1 MEPQLGSRGD
11 RGGPAAIRGF
21 RLQALYIL
29 YLLLDRPGDLMRP
42 EGIEDVDVLH
52 EGELLE
58 VCQIK
63 ALSGGL
69 ALSDLGPDKPDG
81 FFRRCIQ
88 LSSEQPSVGIRIVSY
103 GPIGPELAAA
113 AGRGATGRR
122 PVYEKL
128 GRAGIGRADADQ
140 VLDRLTIQ
148 PVSEEQVTA
157 QVMARLRDIATGH
170 DPEAAFELL
179 LLSIQMA
186 SEQRRLLD
194 HAGVATRLL
203 AVGQYLSE
211 RSSHSAEWFTT
222 IEPVMEPDLTEA
234 ERDRLR
240 HEFAVGVAAEFE
252 HIRAGA
258 AVERREHLDKVKLA
272 FDTARVVIVH
282 GASGEGKTALALSFL
297 AELPAPWRFRVRE
310 MEGARHARSIARALL
325 GHAHALQVPLYVHLD
340 VAPGSTSWPI
350 LVRELSR
357 SPDVRV
363 MVTIREEDWRRA
375 STNAEFAFV
384 DLELTMT
391 QVEAREVYAHLRAES
406 DSVPPT
412 FEDAWQRFGGRPGPL
427 LEFVHLCTQG
437 EGLRER
443 LAGQVARI
451 QDGVRTG
458 RLAPEELN
466 FLRLV
471 SVAGAYE
478 AAVDLAA
485 VTQLVALREPM
496 STVGRFERE
505 YLLRTSTGGRL
516 VVALHPLRSTIL
528 ADLLCDQALAPW
540 TAAATLVFPT
550 IIDAHVE
557 RFLTYALSRRNMDE
571 RQEVL
576 GVVTR
581 GGCDSWVR
589 ARGVVSALLWRGLA
603 DYAERNRP
611 LIEEVHGTS
620 PGFWNLLLD
629 WDVARVNPEF
639 AEGMFD
645 QLAEIH
651 PGFANAAERAREV
664 RARQTD
670 PAEVFQW
677 VVRWLDSR
685 AEWPRDPI
693 MPEEWAGLGQVLFWA
708 GRVGAAVPIDGL
720 QQPRWESA
728 VASGSIEDLSD
739 AAAGL
744 ASVAKP
750 AWWDE
755 SLPSLLD
762 RFRLDTATP
771 CLEDDGNVVSIEYL
785 YDPERASLP
794 GGFDLNDESVWRLG
808 VLRNLL
814 PNREVYKSLGHGHRL
829 IEADHDPSVKA
840 IPARSLPPNAL
851 PALNSTFLGYSQRW
865 FRLDTWTEYWQ
876 QVLVQRQAAVTA
888 MQSVTNLV
896 TEHFRQ
902 RPRNRGDEVGRV
914 VGMLRAVGDSVP
926 LPKAAVD
933 EWGFVSET
941 RKATGRADGRE
952 SPGGV
957 AITPYMPF
965 WRAYRDWITSLDNFA
980 RYSLDAL
987 VLYLALGQP
996 GADEAAIR
1004 ATAST
1009 QGINEAGANA
1019 TMASLLQTRSALRAL
1034 DSASAALAPA
1044 GLQASL
1050 SALSAREATSYDGA
1064 LLSWRAL
1071 LESPRRRLP
1080 DVLAAE
1086 RQDRARRLDRVRGDI
1101 RSAVSY
1107 ACQASVMVQ
1116 PSAVSHRD
1124 GPALLVTC
1132 DWASAVAALQEI
1144 NQACAAVAS
1153 VVRHLGAED
1162 RDRLLESSPKLLV
1175 VTLVRGRPL
1184 AAEAVILDT
1193 FVLAHGEA
1201 DPPWYTL
1208 TPKPIDGAL
1217 LISRRLVPWTDPLLT
1232 VADRLVANSAGVW
1245 MSLRHLGDLRIEQEL
1260 DDVGEQ
1266 VARHHVERVTA
1277 ILERAANEVLAETSH
1292 VAELLSAREPEAE
1305 VVEEMRGAVGALAE
1319 SLGGFRIRDTVALAE
1334 QAETV
1339 VGLALVSR
1347 ATWIDSVL
1355 GGLSE

>member
-1 MEPQLGSRGD
+1 M
-11 RGGPAAIRGF
+11 RGF
-21 RLQALYIL
+21 RLQALYVL
-29 YLLLDRPGDLMRP
+29 HLLLDRPGDLMRP

-52 EGELLE
+52 EGKLVE

-69 ALSDLGPDKPDG
+69 ALSDLDPDKPDG
-81 FFRRCIQ
+81 FFRRCIR
-88 LSSEQPSVGIRIVSY
+88 LTREQPAVGIRIVSY

-113 AGRGATGRR
+113 IGRGAAGRR

-148 PVSEEQVTA
+148 SVSEQQITDRVI
-157 QVMARLRDIATGH
+157 ARLREIATGH

-179 LLSIQMA
+179 LLSVHVA
-186 SEQRRLLD
+186 SEQRHLLD
-194 HAGVATRLL
+194 HAGVASRLL

-211 RSSHSAEWFTT
+211 RSTHSAEWFTT
-222 IEPVMEPDLTEA
+222 IEPLMEPDLTEA

-240 HEFAVGVAAEFE
+240 DEFAVGVAAEFE

-258 AVERREHLDKVKLA
+258 AVERREHLEALRLA
-272 FDTARVVIVH
+272 LGNSRVVIIH

-340 VAPGSTSWPI
+340 VGPGSTSWPI

-363 MVTIREEDWRRA
+363 IVTIREEDWRRA

-384 DLELTMT
+384 DLELSMT
-391 QVEAREVYAHLRAES
+391 EAEARDVYAHLRAES

-412 FEDAWQRFGGRPGPL
+412 FEDAWQRFGGHPGPL

-443 LAGQVARI
+443 LAGQVARLR
-451 QDGVRTG
+451 DDVRTG
-458 RLAPEELN
+458 RLAPEDLN

-485 VTQLVALREPM
+485 VAQLVALREPM
-496 STVGRFERE
+496 STVGMYERE

-516 VVALHPLRSTIL
+516 VVGLHPLRSTIL

-540 TAAATLVFPT
+540 ATAATLVFPT
-550 IIDAHVE
+550 IIDGHVE
-557 RFLTYALSRRNMDE
+557 RFLTYALSRRPLDE
-571 RQEVL
+571 RQALL

-581 GGCDSWVR
+581 DSCESWVR
-589 ARGVVSALLWRGLA
+589 ARGIVSALLWRGLA

-611 LIEEVHGTS
+611 LIEEVHGAS
-620 PGFWNLLLD
+620 PGFWSLLLN

-645 QLAEIH
+645 QLADIH
-651 PGFANAAERAREV
+651 PGFANAAARAREV

-670 PAEVFQW
+670 PAEVFEW

-685 AEWPRDPI
+685 TEWPRHPI
-693 MPEEWAGLGQVLFWA
+693 APEEWAGLGQVLFWA
-708 GRVGAAVPIDGL
+708 GRVGAVVPIDGL
-720 QQPRWESA
+720 QQPGWESA
-728 VASGSIEDLSD
+728 VAGGTMEDLSD

-750 AWWDE
+750 AWWDA
-755 SLPSLLD
+755 SLPKLLD

-771 CLEDDGNVVSIEYL
+771 WLEDDGNAVSIEYL

-794 GGFDLNDESVWRLG
+794 GGFDLNEESVWRLG
-808 VLRNLL
+808 LLRNLL

-840 IPARSLPPNAL
+840 IPAGSLAPNAL
-851 PALNSTFLGYSQRW
+851 PTLNSSFHGYSQRW
-865 FRLDTWTEYWQ
+865 FRLDTWTEFWQ
-876 QVLVQRQAAVTA
+876 QVLLQRQAAVAA
-888 MQSVTNLV
+888 MQAATSLL

-914 VGMLRAVGDSVP
+914 VGMLRAVGDPVP

-941 RKATGRADGRE
+941 RKAPGRADGDIA
-952 SPGGV
+952 GGV
-957 AITPYMPF
+957 AITPYLPF
-965 WRAYRDWITSLDNFA
+965 WRAYRDWTSSLATFA
-980 RYSLDAL
+980 RNSPDAL

-996 GADEAAIR
+996 GADEPAIR
-1004 ATAST
+1004 AAASA
-1009 QGINEAGANA
+1009 QGINEAGAGS
-1019 TMASLLQTRSALRAL
+1019 TMESLSRTRQALRAL
-1034 DSASAALAPA
+1034 DSASATLAPA

-1050 SALSAREATSYDGA
+1050 SALSARETTAYDGA

-1071 LESPRRRLP
+1071 LEAPKRRLL
-1080 DVLAAE
+1080 DVLSTE
-1086 RQDRARRLDRVRGDI
+1086 RQDRVRRLDRIRGEI
-1101 RSAVSY
+1101 RLAVSG
-1107 ACQASVMVQ
+1107 ACQASVMVH
-1116 PSAVSHRD
+1116 PSVVGHPD

-1132 DWASAVAALQEI
+1132 DWTAALVAIQEI
-1144 NQACAAVAS
+1144 NQACVAIAS
-1153 VVRHLGAED
+1153 VSRGLGAGD
-1162 RDRLLESSPKLLV
+1162 RDRLVESSPTILV
-1175 VTLVRGRPL
+1175 VSLVRGRPL
-1184 AAEAVILDT
+1184 AAEGIALNT
-1193 FVLAHGEA
+1193 AVLAHGEG

-1208 TPKPIDGAL
+1208 MPRPIDGAL
-1217 LISRRLVPWTDPLLT
+1217 LMSRRLPPWTDPLLT
-1232 VADRLVANSAGVW
+1232 VADSLVANSAGVW
-1245 MSLRHLGDLRIEQEL
+1245 TSLRHLGDLRIEHDL

-1266 VARHHVERVTA
+1266 IARRHVERITTL
-1277 ILERAANEVLAETSH
+1277 LEHAAKEVLAETSH
-1292 VAELLSAREPEAE
+1292 VAELLSAREADSE
-1305 VVEEMRGAVGALAE
+1305 VVEELRGAVGGLAK
-1319 SLGGFRIRDTVALAE
+1319 SLGGFRVGDAPSLAE

-1347 ATWIDSVL
+1347 AAWIDSVL
-1355 GGLSE
+1355 DGLSR